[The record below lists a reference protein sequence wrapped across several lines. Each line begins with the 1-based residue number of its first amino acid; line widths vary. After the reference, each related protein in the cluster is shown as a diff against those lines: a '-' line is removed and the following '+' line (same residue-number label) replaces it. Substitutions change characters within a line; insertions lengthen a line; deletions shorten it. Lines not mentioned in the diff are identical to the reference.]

1 MSALSGQMA
10 VVTGAGSGIGR
21 AIALRLAELG
31 AGLRLVGRQS
41 KNLEAAAE
49 AARARGAAAQAC
61 VADLAQPE
69 AIRQLA
75 AELRTL
81 ERLDVLVH
89 SAGVFT
95 QGPLA
100 SAPAED
106 LDRNY
111 AVNVRAPYLLTQL
124 LLPGLR
130 QSRGQI
136 VFINSTAGLAARA
149 QVSAYAASKH
159 ALKALADSLRDEV
172 NADGLRVLSVF
183 PGRTASPLQASV
195 HALEGRA
202 YHPELLMQP
211 EDVAEMV
218 VGALQLPRTAEVTDL
233 HVRPARK
240 PPAA

>member
-1 MSALSGQMA
+1 MDDLNGQMA

-31 AGLRLVGRQS
+31 VRLHLVGRQLT
-41 KNLEAAAE
+41 NLEAVAE
-49 AARARGAAAQAC
+49 AARAHGAAAQC
-61 VADLAQPE
+61 HVVDLAQPE
-69 AIRQLA
+69 AIQRLGGDELA
-75 AELRTL
+75 LAPVAL
-81 ERLDVLVH
+81 LVH
-89 SAGVFT
+89 SAGVFA
-95 QGPLA
+95 QGQLA
-100 SAPAED
+100 SAPVED
-106 LDRNY
+106 LDGQY

-124 LLPGLR
+124 LLPKLR

-149 QVSAYAASKH
+149 QVSQYAASKH

-172 NADGLRVLSVF
+172 NADGVRVLTVY
-183 PGRTASPLQASV
+183 PGRTASPLQAAV
-195 HALEGRA
+195 HELEGRA

-218 VGALQLPRTAEVTDL
+218 VSALRLPRTAEVTDI

-240 PPAA
+240 LPAP